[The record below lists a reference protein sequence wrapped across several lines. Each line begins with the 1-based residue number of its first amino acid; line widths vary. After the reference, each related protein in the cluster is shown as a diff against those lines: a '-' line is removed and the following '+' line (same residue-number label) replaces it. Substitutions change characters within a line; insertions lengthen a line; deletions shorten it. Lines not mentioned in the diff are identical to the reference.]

1 MDFNLGQVYGE
12 QRRRV
17 GELVRSLP
25 AADLLVR
32 LPTCPDWTV
41 RDVVGHMTGLMADVR
56 ANNLGGLGTAAWTQA
71 QVDAYADRSLDE
83 VLADWA
89 ELATPAEAD
98 PAAVMGAASSRLVSD
113 AFSHEHDIRG
123 AVDRPGGRSS
133 QALRVA
139 LGVQLEAL
147 TTRVAEAG
155 LAPLALR
162 CDDGAAFQAGS
173 GEPGATVRFPTT
185 WELLRA
191 VTARR
196 SRAQLLAY
204 AWSGAQ
210 AEQYVPVFFRFA
222 PPEQDIVE

>member
-1 MDFNLGQVYGE
+1 MDETLGKVYAD

-17 GELVRSLP
+17 GKLVRSLP

-71 QVDAYADRSLDE
+71 QVNAYADRSLEE
-83 VLADWA
+83 VLSDWA
-89 ELATPAEAD
+89 ALAAPAEAD
-98 PAAVMGAASSRLVSD
+98 AAAVMGAASSRLVSD
-113 AFSHEHDIRG
+113 AYSHEHDIRG

-139 LGVQLEAL
+139 IGVQLEAL
-147 TTRVAEAG
+147 RTRLADGG
-155 LAPLALR
+155 LPALALR
-162 CDDGAAFQAGS
+162 CGDGKTFRAGT
-173 GEPGATVRFPTT
+173 GEPGATVRFPTA
-185 WELLRA
+185 WEMLRA

-196 SRAQLLAY
+196 SRAQLLGY
-204 AWSGAQ
+204 AWSGP
-210 AEQYVPVFFRFA
+210 AEDYVPAFFRFA